1 MLLIGSQG
9 SIAFLRTHG
18 RNGNTRVGNIE
29 QQIIGLLKT
38 KAGLLGAILLSINAV
53 LLLLL
58 PMSIQELSQGGAGSL
73 EIIKL
78 VVIASIVI
86 LTGGLSAYFTARV
99 SSNATYKLRTKLFE
113 KYISFNINNVNNSTL
128 TSQLLT
134 NDIEK
139 LAGFTAANAIK
150 LPANLLTIL
159 VVIPLLVVYR
169 AWVVLGLVF
178 ALILA
183 LISVK
188 RGYVKLHDLQRKE
201 TIQRENLIRNLGIY
215 TSHIR
220 MMVINK
226 TDTHI
231 IHQISQNIKEIY
243 DIKLQMA
250 RVKAWISPINQ
261 SLGTVLIVCYVAAS
275 LVAINFGLIDISQAL
290 NTSFY
295 LLILLPSLASIAT
308 YVSDRP
314 GHAATTTLLA
324 DLFDSVGPGSP
335 KIKGLT
341 TSSRNHNRIVNSAG
355 TVSYESPSILSYKS
369 IQAETGRA
377 TAIIGQTGTGKSTL
391 LEVMGGLYKN
401 NEHSLPSVDD
411 GRQNYTTLYLP
422 QKMGLPASTL
432 SSCVSLICGTGKFEY
447 EQFHNCLKRISIHE
461 AEFEN
466 ILERDV
472 LTYSGGQQQRIL
484 FAIAVASNADV
495 YLFDE
500 PLASLDSVTAKI
512 VLEELDS
519 LANNSLVFYSTHGN
533 PSARSRIYELE
544 G

>member
-1 MLLIGSQG
+1 M
-9 SIAFLRTHG
+9 
-18 RNGNTRVGNIE
+18 GNIE

-38 KAGLLGAILLSINAV
+38 KAGLLGATLLSINAV

-58 PMSIQELSQGGAGSL
+58 PMSIQELSQGGAESL

-78 VVIASIVI
+78 VAIASIVI

-99 SSNATYKLRTKLFE
+99 SANATYKLRTKLFE
-113 KYISFNINNVNNSTL
+113 KYVAFNINNVNNSAL

-134 NDIEK
+134 NDIER

-159 VVIPLLVVYR
+159 VVIPLLFIYR
-169 AWVVLGLVF
+169 AWVVLALVF

-183 LISVK
+183 LLSVK
-188 RGYVKLHDLQRKE
+188 RGYVKLNDLQRKE
-201 TIQRENLIRNLGIY
+201 TIQRENLLKNFETY

-220 MMVINK
+220 MMTINK
-226 TDTHI
+226 TNRYIVD
-231 IHQISQNIKEIY
+231 QINQNIIEIHNL
-243 DIKLQMA
+243 KLRMA

-275 LVAINFGLIDISQAL
+275 LLAINFGLIDVSQAL

-308 YVSDRP
+308 YLSDRP

-324 DLFDSVGPGSP
+324 DLFHTEGPGNP
-335 KIKGLT
+335 KIQGLT
-341 TSSRNHNRIVNSAG
+341 ISSQNHNHIVNSAG
-355 TVSYESPSILSYKS
+355 TVSYESRSILSYKS
-369 IQAETGRA
+369 IQAVTGHA

-401 NEHSLPSVDD
+401 NRHSLPDVDD
-411 GRQNYTTLYLP
+411 GWQKDTTLYLP

-447 EQFHNCLKRISIHE
+447 ERFHKCLKRISVHE

-466 ILERDV
+466 IRERDV

-495 YLFDE
+495 YLLDE
-500 PLASLDSVTAKI
+500 PLASLDSTTAKM
-512 VLEELDS
+512 VLQELDN
-519 LANNSLVFYSTHGN
+519 LANSSLVFYSTHGN
-533 PSARSRIYELE
+533 PSPRSQVYELE
-544 G
+544 ES

>member
-1 MLLIGSQG
+1 
-9 SIAFLRTHG
+9 
-18 RNGNTRVGNIE
+18 
-29 QQIIGLLKT
+29 
-38 KAGLLGAILLSINAV
+38 
-53 LLLLL
+53 
-58 PMSIQELSQGGAGSL
+58 MSIQELSQGGAGSL

-324 DLFDSVGPGSP
+324 DLFDAVGPGSP

-411 GRQNYTTLYLP
+411 GWQNYTTLYLP

-495 YLFDE
+495 YLLDE